1 MAETVYGWFRDKNK
15 GFSGK
20 IIKKEL
26 KFLPKPSKLLE
37 NSKIKGKVFVLTGT
51 MESISRDKAKE
62 EIKLRG
68 GEVSESVS
76 KNTDFVM
83 VGAEPGSKYEKA
95 KELGKIIGEKNFEI
109 IGIM

>member
-1 MAETVYGWFRDKNK
+1 M
-15 GFSGK
+15 
-20 IIKKEL
+20 
-26 KFLPKPSKLLE
+26 E

-62 EIKLRG
+62 EIKLRE

-83 VGAEPGSKYEKA
+83 VGAEPGSKIRKSERIRGEDNWR
-95 KELGKIIGEKNFEI
+95 KEFLKLLE
-109 IGIM
+109 

>member
-1 MAETVYGWFRDKNK
+1 
-15 GFSGK
+15 
-20 IIKKEL
+20 
-26 KFLPKPSKLLE
+26 
-37 NSKIKGKVFVLTGT
+37 

-95 KELGKIIGEKNFEI
+95 KELG
-109 IGIM
+109 